1 MQFNTKS
8 GVDKKDFDF
17 IIQAISLII
26 DLNTC
31 LYSRYYDYTLSIN
44 GQAEQHGQDYE
55 IDYLTDVIRRKALDW
70 LKGYRN
76 AKDQLDDGNVSPF
89 LMVLAPPAPHAPS
102 VSAPQYKNEFL
113 IRKAPRNPSFNYVK
127 DGNRDKHWLM
137 RYNSEPFNETFA
149 GMIDIWFRKRW
160 RTLLSVDDLVDNVLK
175 ELEDIG
181 ELNNTFVLYSSD
193 NGYHLG
199 TFGMIGGKGSN
210 YESGKT

>member
-1 MQFNTKS
+1 M
-8 GVDKKDFDF
+8 
-17 IIQAISLII
+17 
-26 DLNTC
+26 NTC

-137 RYNSEPFNETFA
+137 RYNRIQVKGFCLPRIECLTSLFKLSF
-149 GMIDIWFRKRW
+149 
-160 RTLLSVDDLVDNVLK
+160 LLRYLC
-175 ELEDIG
+175 
-181 ELNNTFVLYSSD
+181 
-193 NGYHLG
+193 
-199 TFGMIGGKGSN
+199 
-210 YESGKT
+210 